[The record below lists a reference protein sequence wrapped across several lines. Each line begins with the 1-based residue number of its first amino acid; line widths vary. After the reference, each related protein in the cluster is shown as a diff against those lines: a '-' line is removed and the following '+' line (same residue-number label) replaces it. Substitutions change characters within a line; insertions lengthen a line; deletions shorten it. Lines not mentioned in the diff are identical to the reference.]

1 MYRINVKRAVAE
13 TIDEL
18 GRKGNSFTKRAVAEM
33 LWPRARTSRHNFK
46 RFNTYVGNLVLKEQ
60 AADRVVAVDEDC
72 FTGAKVYV
80 VKGVTNENTLAQYTN
95 QELLAELARRLQ

>member
-18 GRKGNSFTKRAVAEM
+18 GRAGHNFTKRSLAKA

-46 RFNTYVGNLVLKEQ
+46 RFETYVGNLVLKEQ
-60 AADRVVAVDEDC
+60 AADRVVAVDENKS
-72 FTGAKVYV
+72 GAKVYA
-80 VKGVTNENTLAQYTN
+80 VKGAVTKRRSLAQYTN
-95 QELLAELARRLQ
+95 EELLAELSRRLQ